1 MMVVTVTPIDE
12 YQEYLIYLKTILR
25 HTGYALECM
34 GALKDLPELQRSRE
48 AKKLVLNFIK
58 NAVIELSLNGTLADD
73 DKFWNG
79 VKSFDNVIYEVQKE
93 VEKEHD

>member
-25 HTGYALECM
+25 HTGYALEC
-34 GALKDLPELQRSRE
+34 
-48 AKKLVLNFIK
+48 
-58 NAVIELSLNGTLADD
+58 
-73 DKFWNG
+73 
-79 VKSFDNVIYEVQKE
+79 QKE